1 MPDQNQTPPPRLALS
16 LDMEKYLGQVE
27 DWNLTEEQK
36 REFIE
41 TLWGL
46 LVAFAELGFGISAAE
61 QAMNAC
67 GQVRD
72 CSAKP
77 ALAVPDAVYSEDG
90 LIADNYTGR
99 AGASEVSKAAS

>member
-1 MPDQNQTPPPRLALS
+1 MPDQTQMPPKMTLS
-16 LDMEKYLGQVE
+16 IDMEKYLGQIE
-27 DWNLTEEQK
+27 DWNLSEDQK

-46 LVAFAELGFGISAAE
+46 LIAFAELGFGISAAE

-72 CSAKP
+72 SSVKP
-77 ALAVPDAVYSEDG
+77 ARVAPDAVYSEDG
-90 LIADNYTGR
+90 FIADNHAGR
-99 AGASEVSKAAS
+99 AGACEATKAAS